1 MTPLFKKL
9 NYKNQ
14 ASILSLNSPDSF
26 ISELNKMSEF
36 TSVIT
41 DESKIPDIDFAI
53 VFVTKQ
59 DEIDHYA
66 EKIYP
71 KLKGDAVLWYCYPK
85 GTSKKFKCDFN
96 RDNGWSGLAEYNLE
110 SVRQVAIDEDWSA
123 LRFRKTEYIKILT
136 RRETF
141 AISSEGKKRVKN
153 AGDKNFNL

>member
-71 KLKGDAVLWYCYPK
+71 KLKGILK
-85 GTSKKFKCDFN
+85 SIH
-96 RDNGWSGLAEYNLE
+96 RNLHN
-110 SVRQVAIDEDWSA
+110 
-123 LRFRKTEYIKILT
+123 LL
-136 RRETF
+136 
-141 AISSEGKKRVKN
+141 SE
-153 AGDKNFNL
+153 